1 MCILSCTDGQIG
13 VWKNG
18 EEKPVVRGK
27 SGDDWKVKRA
37 KAERASFVADIQEE
51 AWDKARD
58 IAKREGNTELRVQ
71 GEDHKFVSADTYNRK
86 DAPCPPKDM
95 EH

>member
-1 MCILSCTDGQIG
+1 MAKNKLF
-13 VWKNG
+13 VVKNG
-18 EEKPVVRGK
+18 DE
-27 SGDDWKVKRA
+27 WKVKRPH
-37 KAERASFVADIQEE
+37 AERASFVADTQEV
-51 AWDKARD
+51 AWDKARE

-86 DAPCPPKDM
+86 DDPNPPRDT

>member
-1 MCILSCTDGQIG
+1 MAK
-13 VWKNG
+13 KNLLF
-18 EEKPVVRGK
+18 VVK
-27 SGDDWKVKRA
+27 SGDDWKVKRVN
-37 KAERASFVADIQEE
+37 AERASFVADTQGE

-58 IAKREGNTELRVQ
+58 IAKRESNTELRVQ

-86 DAPCPPKDM
+86 DDPCPPKDK

>member
-1 MCILSCTDGQIG
+1 MAKNKLF
-13 VWKNG
+13 VVKNG
-18 EEKPVVRGK
+18 DE
-27 SGDDWKVKRA
+27 WKVKLPH
-37 KAERASFVADIQEE
+37 AERASFVADTQEV
-51 AWDKARD
+51 AWDKARE

-86 DAPCPPKDM
+86 DDPIPPKDK